1 MLEEGVCSPLL
12 FVWVWG
18 REREG
23 GGRGGDMGYTT
34 HQVDPLSERVAV
46 DWSFGRG
53 DAEALRQ
60 DAAVV
65 GDSRAVP
72 EKAAVAAFDF
82 CVR

>member
-1 MLEEGVCSPLL
+1 MYVVRFCLSGVGEERG
-12 FVWVWG
+12 
-18 REREG
+18 REG
-23 GGRGGDMGYTT
+23 GGGERNMGYTT
-34 HQVDPLSERVAV
+34 HQVDSLSERVAV

-82 CVR
+82 RVR

>member
-1 MLEEGVCSPLL
+1 
-12 FVWVWG
+12 
-18 REREG
+18 
-23 GGRGGDMGYTT
+23 MGYTT

-72 EKAAVAAFDF
+72 EKAAIATFDF
-82 CVR
+82 RIR

>member
-1 MLEEGVCSPLL
+1 MLVEGVCSPLL
-12 FVWVWG
+12 FVWGWG
-18 REREG
+18 RKREG
-23 GGRGGDMGYTT
+23 GGRGRDMGYTT

-72 EKAAVAAFDF
+72 EKAAIATFDF
-82 CVR
+82 RIR